1 MQSEFSGV
9 ASKAIGFREFVA
21 LAAALM
27 ATQAIAVDTML
38 PALPTIATALGLRNE
53 NHSQWIVTAYLV
65 GVGCGQLFWGLF
77 SDRYGRR
84 PVLLIGLSVYVL
96 AAVLTGLSSSFVT
109 LLGWRFAHGLA
120 AASVVVSRSVIRDLY
135 SGRYMAR
142 VMSLTFIV
150 FLTVP
155 VLAPSLGQLILWL
168 APWRYVF
175 LIFGVFAAAV
185 FLWVL
190 LRLPETLHPEYR
202 LTLTGDHIVHAAGL
216 VLGNRTS
223 LWYTLAMTVMFGS
236 ILAYVGMVQQIFED
250 VFHRP
255 GLMPAIFALCASSM
269 GVTAFLNSRI
279 VERLGMRIISHLGLL
294 VFITITGLH
303 VLIAALGLESLWTFV
318 ILQSATMACIGL
330 TASNFGAMAME
341 PVGSVAGIGASLQ
354 GFISTF
360 GGAVVGA
367 LIGRR
372 FNGATL
378 PLAAGAFVCG
388 LSSLLFVL
396 LAERWRLFRPHHAGA
411 AVLEHG
417 GI

>member
-1 MQSEFSGV
+1 MQSEFSGA

-21 LAAALM
+21 MAAALM

-38 PALPTIATALGLRNE
+38 PALPTIAAALGLRNE
-53 NHSQWIVTAYLV
+53 NHSQWIVTAYVV

-84 PVLLIGLSVYVL
+84 PVLLIGLSVYVV
-96 AAVLTGLSSSFVT
+96 AAVLTGLSASFVT
-109 LLGWRFAHGLA
+109 LLAWRFAHGLA

-202 LTLTGDHIVHAAGL
+202 LTLTSDHIVHAAGL

-255 GLMPAIFALCASSM
+255 GLMPTIFALCASSM

-294 VFITITGLH
+294 VFITITGAH